1 MSELVDDSPLLQ
13 LRTLRSRLANRS
25 TAMTRFRNYHSA
37 WMHSRGE
44 DAERNNNMNDGDA
57 FDNFFISTLEL
68 IEEGS
73 DDTNQADNGN
83 ETNIELANMNRLSQ
97 RERTTRLAR
106 LRRNVARMRRERG
119 VGRRDG
125 SRAVPLAE
133 PLGEDVEIS

>member
-1 MSELVDDSPLLQ
+1 
-13 LRTLRSRLANRS
+13 
-25 TAMTRFRNYHSA
+25 
-37 WMHSRGE
+37 
-44 DAERNNNMNDGDA
+44 MNDGDA

-68 IEEGS
+68 REEGS